1 MINDIEEIIEL
12 IAEYEYRHPLVKECG
27 SDYIYQNDKAQ
38 IDAIQLVA
46 DIFDNKL
53 MREQG

>member
-1 MINDIEEIIEL
+1 MIYDIEEIIVL
-12 IAEYEYRHPLVKECG
+12 IAEYVEKHPLVEECG

>member
-46 DIFDNKL
+46 DIFDNML
-53 MREQG
+53 MRERG

>member
-1 MINDIEEIIEL
+1 MIYDIEEIIVL
-12 IAEYEYRHPLVKECG
+12 IAEYVEKHPLVEECG

-46 DIFDNKL
+46 DIFDN
-53 MREQG
+53 MGS